1 MVIDTSAMMSMI
13 RREPEAEP
21 FARAVHA
28 DPKRLVS
35 VISLVEAGIV
45 VERQF
50 GAAGSRELDY
60 IIERFKL
67 TIVPVSVEIG
77 RGALLAFW
85 RFGKGVHPA
94 GLNFGDCFV
103 YALARSLGEPLL
115 FKGEDFSRTDVRP
128 VFWR

>member
-21 FARAVHA
+21 FARAVRA

-50 GAAGSRELDY
+50 RA
-60 IIERFKL
+60 
-67 TIVPVSVEIG
+67 VPVRQRHIHAACLRIG
-77 RGALLAFW
+77 CDPQ
-85 RFGKGVHPA
+85 GV
-94 GLNFGDCFV
+94 DV
-103 YALARSLGEPLL
+103 KRAR
-115 FKGEDFSRTDVRP
+115 RTGGCRA
-128 VFWR
+128 